1 MSNKNNLASAHKLKD
16 ETIKILTLPVRIGI
30 GFFNAVINNMPDKVE
45 FPFEIR
51 KKEKDVNGKT
61 D

>member
-1 MSNKNNLASAHKLKD
+1 MKNIDKIKN
-16 ETIKILTLPVRIGI
+16 ETIKILTLPVRISI

>member
-1 MSNKNNLASAHKLKD
+1 MTNIEKVKD
-16 ETIKILTLPVRIGI
+16 ETIKILTLHVRIGI

>member
-1 MSNKNNLASAHKLKD
+1 MTNIEKIKD

-30 GFFNAVINNMPDKVE
+30 GFYNAVVNNMPDKVE

-51 KKEKDVNGKT
+51 KKDNDVNRKT